1 MRIWSCPFLPIDF
14 VAYLNNMRVGDFVHV
29 KSSVVGVVD
38 VLVSAPVFVVA
49 ANSDNVILIVS
60 LDDSGVGDVVH
71 GYGA

>member
-1 MRIWSCPFLPIDF
+1 
-14 VAYLNNMRVGDFVHV
+14 MRVGDFVHV